1 MRKASVVIALFT
13 FVLIGVV
20 SSSVP
25 NAAAAARLAGDPV
38 KGQKIY
44 VAEKCGTCHN
54 GKMTDDLKSI
64 GSKKDAAW
72 LAKYL
77 VAPTPLDPKNPPKV
91 KMGPVKVKGQ
101 DLDDLVAYLVSL
113 KGK

>member
-1 MRKASVVIALFT
+1 MRKVSVVIALLT
-13 FVLIGVV
+13 FALIGIV

-25 NAAAAARLAGDPV
+25 NAAAAAAPAGDPV

-44 VAEKCGTCHN
+44 VAQKCSVCHN
-54 GKMTDDLKSI
+54 GKMAEDLMAI
-64 GSKKDAAW
+64 GSKRDAAW

-91 KMGPVKVKGQ
+91 KMTPVKVTGQ
-101 DLDDLVAYLVSL
+101 DLDDLVAYLASL
-113 KGK
+113 KKK